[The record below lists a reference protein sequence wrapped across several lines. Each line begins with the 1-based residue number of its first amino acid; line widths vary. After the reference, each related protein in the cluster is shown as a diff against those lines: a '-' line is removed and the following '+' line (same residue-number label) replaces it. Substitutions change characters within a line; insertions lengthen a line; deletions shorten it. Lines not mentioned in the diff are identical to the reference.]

1 MLKTMSTQ
9 SIILGSGEKF
19 DLRSVPYSIRG
30 SYLCILEDPEDR
42 CLYLSITRSPVI
54 ALERKNLIK
63 MAPVLDNKEIP
74 YEYSVEPGKL
84 TIKTFKGA
92 IELCFAAEKQIRV
105 RGDGIGLRF
114 YFKTIMF
121 ENASPKENGDLE
133 VAYIILGKLLFVPL
147 QGAMW
152 NNAKWVPRKA
162 QADDF
167 MLELLPPVETG
178 KYEAA
183 IHEYYSNGVRDRE
196 YAPFDDC
203 VKAVGEKFDAFCQ
216 NYPQVPQKYAGTA
229 RLAVWTVWTHFMRPE
244 GRLKNPVVY
253 MSRTHLV
260 RAFGW
265 QQSYQAIAACG
276 NVKEAWKL
284 LLTMFDYQNEAG
296 QIPDNVGE
304 IGISYMV
311 TKPALQGFALEY
323 ILNRCDVSELTR
335 DDYAGLYARL
345 SKFAQWWLT
354 KRDRNGSGIPQ
365 YYHADESGWDDAT
378 IFKKGLPLQSGD
390 LLAYLVLL
398 AEACGKL
405 ALNAGLAGEADKWMD
420 ESKRLLGILI
430 NEFWNGRQF
439 ISRVAETGEIIE
451 VGSIASLQP
460 IILGKR
466 LPQDI
471 IDTIA
476 ERLANEEEFMTAGG
490 IVSEILGSPDF
501 TIKGGFMRG
510 NIVAPVQLLLSMGL
524 RYAGKKELA
533 RKIATRYCDLVC
545 EKGISLMISPFE
557 YDPATGL
564 PMKKEDIYEPG
575 DRNEKADRFKQEKK
589 EAETI
594 NQWTS
599 WAAAS
604 FLTIA
609 GYVLEE
615 DL

>member
-1 MLKTMSTQ
+1 MLKTISN

-74 YEYSVEPGKL
+74 FEYSVEPGKL
-84 TIKTFKGA
+84 TIKTFKGT
-92 IELCFAAEKQIRV
+92 IEICFAGERQIRV

-114 YFKTIMF
+114 YFKTIIY

-152 NNAKWVPRKA
+152 NNAKWIPQKA

-183 IHEYYSNGVRDRE
+183 IHEYYSNGFRDQI
-196 YAPFDDC
+196 YSPFDEC
-203 VKAVGEKFDAFCQ
+203 VKAVEKKFEVFCQ
-216 NYPQVPQKYAGTA
+216 NYPQVPEKYAEMA
-229 RLAVWTVWTHFMRPE
+229 RLAAWTVWTHYMRPE

-253 MSRTHLV
+253 MSRTFLI

-265 QQSYQAIAACG
+265 QQSYQAMAACE
-276 NVKEAWKL
+276 NVREAWKL
-284 LLTMFDYQNEAG
+284 LLNMFDYQNEAG
-296 QIPDNVGE
+296 QIPDSVGE

-311 TKPALQGFALEY
+311 SKPALQGFALDY
-323 ILNRCDVSELTR
+323 ILSRCDTGELTR
-335 DDYAGLYARL
+335 EDYAELYAKL

-354 KRDRNGSGIPQ
+354 RRDRNGSGIPQ

-378 IFKKGLPLQSGD
+378 IFKKGVPLQSGD

-398 AEACGKL
+398 TEACGKL
-405 ALNAGLAGEADKWMD
+405 AVKAGLAGEADKWTG
-420 ESKRLLGILI
+420 ESKRLLSVLI
-430 NEFWNGRQF
+430 REFWNGRQF
-439 ISRVAETGEIIE
+439 ISRVVETGEIIE
-451 VGSIASLQP
+451 AGSIASLQP
-460 IILGKR
+460 IILGNR

-471 IDTIA
+471 IDAIA
-476 ERLANEEEFMTAGG
+476 ERLENEKEFMTDGG

-524 RYAGKKELA
+524 KHAGKEELA

-545 EKGISLMISPFE
+545 KKGISLMLSPFE

-564 PMKKEDIYEPG
+564 PMKKEDIYEPD
-575 DRNEKADRFKQEKK
+575 DRKEKAERFKKEKK

-594 NQWTS
+594 EQWTS
-599 WAAAS
+599 WAAAN
-604 FLTIA
+604 FLTLA
-609 GYVLEE
+609 GYVLKE
-615 DL
+615 

>member
-1 MLKTMSTQ
+1 MSETIMST

-42 CLYLSITRSPVI
+42 SLYLSITRSPTLS
-54 ALERKNLIK
+54 LERKNLIK

-84 TIKTFKGA
+84 MIKTFKGT
-92 IELCFAAEKQIRV
+92 IELCFAEEKQIRI
-105 RGDGIGLRF
+105 RGNGIGLRF

-162 QADDF
+162 MADDF

-183 IHEYYSNGVRDRE
+183 IHEYYSNGIRDQE
-196 YAPFDDC
+196 YTPFDDC
-203 VKAVGEKFDAFCQ
+203 VKAVEKKFEAFCQ
-216 NYPQVPQKYAGTA
+216 NYPRVPEKYTGMA
-229 RLAVWTVWTHFMRPE
+229 RLAEWTVWTHFMRPE

-253 MSRTHLV
+253 MSRLSLI

-265 QQSYQAIAACG
+265 QQSYQAMAACR

-296 QIPDNVGE
+296 QIPDSVGE

-311 TKPALQGFALEY
+311 TKPALQGFALDY
-323 ILNRCDVSELTR
+323 ILSRCDVSELTR
-335 DDYAGLYARL
+335 DDYAELYDKL
-345 SKFAQWWLT
+345 SKFAHWWLT

-365 YYHADESGWDDAT
+365 YYHSDESGWDDAT

-398 AEACGKL
+398 TEACGKL
-405 ALNAGLAGEADKWMD
+405 AMKLGSAGESDKWMD
-420 ESKRLLGILI
+420 ESKRLLAVLV

-439 ISRVAETGEIIE
+439 ISRVVETGEII
-451 VGSIASLQP
+451 VAGSIASLQP

-466 LPQDI
+466 LPQNI

-476 ERLANEEEFMTAGG
+476 DRLANEEEYMTAGG
-490 IVSEILGSPDF
+490 IVSEILGSPEF

-524 RYAGKKELA
+524 KNAGKEELA
-533 RKIATRYCDLVC
+533 RKIAARYCDLAC
-545 EKGISLMISPFE
+545 EKGFSLILSPFE
-557 YDPATGL
+557 YDRATGL
-564 PMKKEDIYEPG
+564 PMKKEDIYKPD
-575 DRNEKADRFKQEKK
+575 DRNEKAERFKKEKK
-589 EAETI
+589 EVETVD
-594 NQWTS
+594 QWTS
-599 WAAAS
+599 WAAAN

-615 DL
+615 